1 MNEVVTLEPWS
12 PWPLVFP
19 AIVLVA
25 AVMASIVGTRF
36 RSKSMREAGYVAF
49 VIAALAVVALTW
61 TLSGIWDT
69 QQRTAALMA
78 LGYESVTFSGSVDLS
93 SGELPPNAF
102 QAERDGERVRGVLK
116 PLGGDR
122 WEVAEVAEVGG

>member
-12 PWPLVFP
+12 PWPLVIP

-36 RSKSMREAGYVAF
+36 DSKPMREAGYVAF
-49 VIAALAVVALTW
+49 VVAGLAAVGMTW

-69 QQRTAALMA
+69 QQRTTALVG

-93 SGELPPNAF
+93 GGELPPIAF

-122 WEVAEVAEVGG
+122 WEVAEVGG

>member
-12 PWPLVFP
+12 PWPLVIP

-25 AVMASIVGTRF
+25 AVMASIVGTR
-36 RSKSMREAGYVAF
+36 
-49 VIAALAVVALTW
+49 L
-61 TLSGIWDT
+61 
-69 QQRTAALMA
+69 
-78 LGYESVTFSGSVDLS
+78 TFSGSVDLS
-93 SGELPPNAF
+93 GGELPPIAF

-122 WEVAEVAEVGG
+122 WEVAEVGG